1 MKIEL
6 TEDGIKVEMGD
17 AQLLMS
23 LAKMVSD
30 EMHNAGVSC
39 ILSALAKIA
48 NEDKKMFHRCIM
60 STAAL
65 AASYVD
71 DVEFSLKAATDEL
84 DEGFVKARDT
94 WKEARLEN
102 KINEAKA

>member
-6 TEDGIKVEMGD
+6 TEDGMKVEMGD

-23 LAKMVSD
+23 LSRMVNDKMD
-30 EMHNAGVSC
+30 NQAVSC
-39 ILSALAKIA
+39 ILAALAKIA
-48 NEDKKMFHRCIM
+48 NEDKKMFHRVIM
-60 STAAL
+60 TNAAL

-71 DVEFSLKAATDEL
+71 DVEFSLKAATDDL
-84 DEGFVKARDT
+84 DEGFIQAREA

-102 KINEAKA
+102 KIDEAKA